1 MIAICLKVIATHK
14 NTRKEKTMTNFD
26 RYLSD
31 INPKMLEDL
40 ARKRRLKTLIS
51 DILGGFILFL
61 TLGLGSYLV
70 LIHG

>member
-1 MIAICLKVIATHK
+1 M
-14 NTRKEKTMTNFD
+14 NNFD

-61 TLGLGSYLV
+61 MLGLASYYILN
-70 LIHG
+70 ITM